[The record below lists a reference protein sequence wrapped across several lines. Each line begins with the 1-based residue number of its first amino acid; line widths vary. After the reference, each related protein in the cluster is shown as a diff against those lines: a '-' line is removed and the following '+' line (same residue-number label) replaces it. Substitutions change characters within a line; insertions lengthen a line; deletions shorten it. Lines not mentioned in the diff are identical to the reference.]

1 MKILYSYLSAN
12 SAANTWYVLFIG
24 WIYYDCTSPDGKNSV
39 NCRYD
44 DYDSNTIDLRVT
56 ELVCC
61 IERYDNSSID
71 CPISNECWS
80 YGEIPVKA
88 NLDHNL
94 VATTWGPSRKNR
106 GGSGGIGE
114 LR

>member
-12 SAANTWYVLFIG
+12 SATNTRCVLFIG
-24 WIYYDCTSPDGKNSV
+24 WIYYDCVSPDGTNSV

-88 NLDHNL
+88 NLDPNL
-94 VATTWGPSRKNR
+94 VATTWGP
-106 GGSGGIGE
+106 
-114 LR
+114 